1 MCVNHIVNILFIL
14 CVMSF
19 YYELISTKKEEY
31 NGDGYGIAECNDRIT
46 LRINSLGDRIESLED
61 RIESLEDRINSL
73 EDSTTLV
80 INGLEASITL
90 LTDILEDDIGEGEVG
105 EGKK

>member
-61 RIESLEDRINSL
+61 RINSL